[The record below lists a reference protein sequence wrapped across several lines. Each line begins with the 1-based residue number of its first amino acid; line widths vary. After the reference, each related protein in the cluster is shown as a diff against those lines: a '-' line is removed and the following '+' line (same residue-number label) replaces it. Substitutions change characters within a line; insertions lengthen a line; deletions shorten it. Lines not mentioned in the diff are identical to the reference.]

1 MPLAQYESDEQE
13 PDQTYLR
20 KVLMSAKTCTE
31 EEIWTTNVMII
42 YVESEDYNITTVR
55 ILEEM
60 DRVERGLNTVRDDN
74 GQNDDIIMHY
84 RYLRW

>member
-1 MPLAQYESDEQE
+1 
-13 PDQTYLR
+13 
-20 KVLMSAKTCTE
+20 
-31 EEIWTTNVMII
+31 MII

-74 GQNDDIIMHY
+74 GENDDIIY
-84 RYLRW
+84 ALSISTV